1 MPCNSGGMERIIR
14 GILGIVLVLA
24 WFLHWVLGTLGLIL
38 GILGLVFIV
47 TAAIGFCPI
56 FSIIGVNT
64 CKNKN

>member
-24 WFLHWVLGTLGLIL
+24 WLLHWVVGTLALIL
-38 GILGLVFIV
+38 GILGIIFVV

-64 CKNKN
+64 CKTKK